1 MIEGNFIVIEGI
13 DGAGT
18 STQAIE
24 MKRRFSGL
32 GLPAHVTAEPSAG
45 PIGSIVRQI
54 LTGRIVVPQHHGVS
68 PPSWTTMSLLFAA
81 DRQDHVESEVVPNLR
96 DGVNIVCD
104 RYLYSSIVYQSA
116 SSEESEAME
125 WIRTINRY
133 ARKPDLVLYLKVS
146 SEVAVRRRRERD
158 RHVEIFDSP
167 EFQQRLAVA
176 YDKIE
181 DLFPE
186 VNIVRV
192 NGDQSVEGVAEECWS
207 HVEKM
212 RSGGVPV

>member
-18 STQAIE
+18 STQAVE
-24 MKRRFSGL
+24 MKKRFSGL
-32 GLPAHVTAEPSAG
+32 GLPAHVTAEPSSG
-45 PIGSIVRQI
+45 PIGSIIRQI

-96 DGVNIVCD
+96 DGVNIICD
-104 RYLYSSIVYQSA
+104 RYIYSSIVYQSA
-116 SSEESEAME
+116 SSEDSESRE
-125 WIRTINRY
+125 WIRMINRY
-133 ARKPDLVLYLKVS
+133 ARKPDLVVYLKVS
-146 SEVAVRRRRERD
+146 PDIAVRRRRERD
-158 RHVEIFDSP
+158 RHIEIYDSP

-181 DLFPE
+181 EQFPD

-192 NGDQSVEGVAEECWS
+192 NGDHSVEEVAEKCWF
-207 HVEKM
+207 HIEKM
-212 RSGGVPV
+212 RAGGAPA